1 MAHILVRNLDEQV
14 VAALRRKAELHGH
27 SLEQE
32 LRVALTSA
40 ARLTPAERMAL
51 ARRQHKPD
59 PARSRFAMTLVV
71 DASVACK
78 WFVAESG
85 SDAAEALLGEVG
97 LLLAP
102 DLIVPEV
109 CKAAWS
115 TLRRGEIGAE
125 QAAAMVEG
133 LPVLLDELAPSA
145 PLAGRAL
152 AIANTLAHPAL

>member
-51 ARRQHKPD
+51 ARAFAPTRERKRQHKPD
-59 PARSRFAMTLVV
+59 PPGSRFAMTLVV

-85 SDAAEALLGEVG
+85 SDAAEALLGE
-97 LLLAP
+97 
-102 DLIVPEV
+102 
-109 CKAAWS
+109 
-115 TLRRGEIGAE
+115 
-125 QAAAMVEG
+125 
-133 LPVLLDELAPSA
+133 
-145 PLAGRAL
+145 AGCCWHR
-152 AIANTLAHPAL
+152 T